1 MASGPWSGVSVL
13 FGAAAFIGS
22 ALWIASCAVGPISRA
37 GGSLQAPVRF
47 LLSDSLGLMA
57 LLQVALA
64 ICGRALDRNAEAQ
77 ALYWLIV
84 ITAVGLVMVLWAA
97 GVSVTSR
104 AGIVRTLDR
113 LLVIVLLIPGTL
125 TVIMSLPILVGLVIG
140 GIAAYLRPEGNSETI
155 ERILPYAAAGLIAV
169 PFVVPVLRMLS
180 LWVLRPSASAAE

>member
-1 MASGPWSGVSVL
+1 MESGPWSGLAVL
-13 FGAAAFIGS
+13 LGAAAFIGC
-22 ALWIASCAVGPISRA
+22 ALWIASWAVGPISQA

-64 ICGRALDRNAEAQ
+64 ICGRALERNAEAQ
-77 ALYWLIV
+77 ALYWFIV
-84 ITAVGLVMVLWAA
+84 ITAVGLVLVLWAA

-113 LLVIVLLIPGTL
+113 LVVIVLLIPGTL

-140 GIAAYLRPEGNSETI
+140 GVAAHVRPAGNNETV
-155 ERILPYAAAGLIAV
+155 EKILPYALAGLVAV
-169 PFVVPVLRMLS
+169 PFLVPALRKLS
-180 LWVLRPSASAAE
+180 FWVLRNSAVVAE